1 MLKIEGQVIK
11 PWEMMVSQGF
21 IYSWNYG
28 GIFYDFECRFASGC
42 LER

>member
-28 GIFYDFECRFASGC
+28 GISSLAIRFVKNK
-42 LER
+42 